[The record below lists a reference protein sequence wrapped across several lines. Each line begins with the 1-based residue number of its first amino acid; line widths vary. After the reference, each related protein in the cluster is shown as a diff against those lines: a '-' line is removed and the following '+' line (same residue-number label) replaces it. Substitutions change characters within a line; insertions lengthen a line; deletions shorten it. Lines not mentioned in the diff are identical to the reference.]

1 MGAKAS
7 SIEDAAHHCAASA
20 RGTRKSFAKARPT
33 CKPRAVA
40 WLARLWAWLLAPPP
54 GARLPSSLDD
64 EPERGASDE
73 PVVMPIEESIDLHH
87 YAPRDIPSVV
97 EEYLLEARK
106 KGYVEVRIIHGRG
119 KGVQRTRVQKQLERH
134 PAVASFRSDGL
145 GSTLATLHPPK
156 RHATRREGR

>member
-1 MGAKAS
+1 M
-7 SIEDAAHHCAASA
+7 
-20 RGTRKSFAKARPT
+20 
-33 CKPRAVA
+33 
-40 WLARLWAWLLAPPP
+40 
-54 GARLPSSLDD
+54 RLPSSLDD
-64 EPERGASDE
+64 EPAPGSSDE

-156 RHATRREGR
+156 RRAAKREER